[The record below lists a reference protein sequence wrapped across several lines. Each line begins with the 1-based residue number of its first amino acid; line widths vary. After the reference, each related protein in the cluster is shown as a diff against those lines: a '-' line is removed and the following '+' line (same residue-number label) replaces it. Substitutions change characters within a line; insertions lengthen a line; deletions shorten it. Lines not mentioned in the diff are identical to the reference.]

1 MSHITTYQSDV
12 LKNCKKGLLL
22 RAVKDLG
29 LELDYNIKS
38 IKNTWIHDN
47 VDAGFIKNGKAIAL
61 GIKLNKEGKNIK
73 LEVAGDFYGTGIE
86 EKSFIDKL
94 SQAYKKHD
102 VIYQC
107 KKQGWTVN
115 QDNINIDKKTDN
127 IIITATRYIA

>member
-22 RAVKDLG
+22 KAVKDLG
-29 LELDYNIKS
+29 LELDFNIKS
-38 IKNTWIHDN
+38 IKNTWIHDT
-47 VDAGFIKNGKAIAL
+47 VDAGFIKDGKAIAL
-61 GIKLNKEGKNIK
+61 GLKINKEGKHKNIK
-73 LEVAGDFYGTGIE
+73 VIGDFFGTGIE

-94 SQAYKKHD
+94 SQSYKKHD

-115 QDNINIDKKTDN
+115 ADDINIEKKTNN

>member
-22 RAVKDLG
+22 KAVKDLG
-29 LELDYNIKS
+29 LELDFNIKS

-47 VDAGFIKNGKAIAL
+47 VDAGFIKNGKPIAL
-61 GIKLNKEGKNIK
+61 GIKINKDGKNTKIK
-73 LEVAGDFYGTGIE
+73 VSGDFYGTGIE
-86 EKSFIDKL
+86 EKSFIDNL
-94 SQAYKKHD
+94 SQLYKKHD

-115 QDNINIDKKTDN
+115 ADDININKKTND
-127 IIITATRYIA
+127 IVITATRYIA

>member
-12 LKNCKKGLLL
+12 LKNCKKGLLI

-38 IKNTWIHDN
+38 IKNTWIYDT
-47 VDAGFIKNGKAIAL
+47 VEAGFVKSGKPVAL
-61 GIKLNKEGKNIK
+61 GIKLDKNGKNNKI
-73 LEVAGDFYGTGIE
+73 EISGDFYGTGIE
-86 EKSFIDKL
+86 EKSFIDRL

-115 QDNINIDKKTDN
+115 AEDITIDKKTND
-127 IIITATRYIA
+127 IIISATRYIA